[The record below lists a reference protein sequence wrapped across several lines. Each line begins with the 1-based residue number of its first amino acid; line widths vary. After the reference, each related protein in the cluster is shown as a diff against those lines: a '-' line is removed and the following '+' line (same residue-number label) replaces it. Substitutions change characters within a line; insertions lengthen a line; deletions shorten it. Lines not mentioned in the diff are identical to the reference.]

1 MPKEARRTLQNRQ
14 EVMPV
19 HQHQEK
25 PILQTHREEI
35 KETYGYSPK
44 LTSLTLP
51 L

>member
-35 KETYGYSPK
+35 NSLVKNLTY
-44 LTSLTLP
+44 LTIRI
-51 L
+51 